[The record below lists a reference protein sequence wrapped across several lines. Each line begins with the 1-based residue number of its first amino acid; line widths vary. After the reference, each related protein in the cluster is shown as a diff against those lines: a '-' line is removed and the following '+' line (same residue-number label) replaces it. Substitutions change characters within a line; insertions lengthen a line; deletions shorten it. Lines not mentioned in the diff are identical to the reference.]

1 MSKVSVVFPV
11 SEVDGINIVLN
22 YGVFLNLYPITWQE
36 RLADNT
42 WCVEKN
48 KMNFA
53 YRVFLN
59 LCPIG

>member
-42 WCVEKN
+42 W
-48 KMNFA
+48 
-53 YRVFLN
+53 
-59 LCPIG
+59 